1 MPRPIKRRNACDMD
15 ITLIYPHQLFD
26 QHPAIAAGRPI
37 FLIEDPLF
45 FGNDLHWP
53 ASMHRQKLLLHR
65 LSMRHYTD
73 RLRALQ
79 HDVTIVPN
87 PAPEATTS
95 SILLEKNLPKNIT
108 AVHVVD
114 PIDDVLLR
122 RLRRWCAGRKVALQ
136 LSPSPQFLSPESFL
150 TQTIAGKKKP
160 FMARFYEAQRK
171 RMNLL
176 LTEDG
181 GPVGG
186 RWSFDT
192 ENRAKLP
199 KRHIAPREPRADVSA
214 WQDAAASIEQQFAH
228 HPGSLADFRWPVT
241 HEQAQSWLAQFL
253 HERFEHFGEYEDA
266 IAVDHVFLYHSAL
279 TPALN
284 IGLLTPQQV
293 VDATMAYAA
302 KHPSIPLNSLEGF
315 LRQIIGWREFMRG
328 IYQYHGTSIRRRN
341 FWNFT
346 QRMPASCYDGTTG
359 IPPIDRVIRLL
370 LREGYCHHIERLMV
384 LGNFFLLCRIHPDDV
399 YRWFMEMFVDSY
411 DWVMVPNVYGMSQF
425 ADGGTFT
432 TKPYLSGSNYLKKM
446 SNEESGPWCEI
457 WDGLFWSFID
467 DHSDFFLKNPRLS
480 MMVRTWQKMAPEK
493 QQAHRQ
499 QAADF
504 LTSFHQS
511 S

>member
-1 MPRPIKRRNACDMD
+1 ME
-15 ITLIYPHQLFD
+15 ITLIYPHQLFE
-26 QHPAIAAGRPI
+26 QHPAVSLGRPI
-37 FLIEDPLF
+37 FLLEDPLF
-45 FGNDLHWP
+45 FGNDQHWP
-53 ASMHRQKLLLHR
+53 AKMHGQKLLLHR
-65 LSMRHYTD
+65 LSMQAYAQK
-73 RLRALQ
+73 LRAAG
-79 HDVTIVPN
+79 HAVTIVET
-87 PAPEATTS
+87 PAPALTTS
-95 SILLEKNLPKNIT
+95 AVLLEKNLPA
-108 AVHVVD
+108 AVTQIHLTH
-114 PIDDVLLR
+114 PHDDVLLR
-122 RLRRWCAGRKVALQ
+122 RIRRWCARRQITLH
-136 LSPSPQFLSPESFL
+136 LSPSPQFLSPQTFL
-150 TQTIAGKKKP
+150 EQSIAGKKKP

-176 LTEDG
+176 LTDDG

-199 KRHIAPREPRADVSA
+199 KRHIVPREPRAESSD
-214 WQDAAASIEQQFAH
+214 WQMTATSILEQFPD
-228 HPGSLADFRWPVT
+228 HPGSVADFRWPID
-241 HEQAQSWLAQFL
+241 HDQAQRWLEQFL
-253 HERFEHFGEYEDA
+253 IERFEHFGEFEDA
-266 IAVDHVFLYHSAL
+266 IAVDHTFLYHSAL

-293 VDATMAYAA
+293 VDAVMAHAA
-302 KHPSIPLNSLEGF
+302 KHPTLPLNSLEGF
-315 LRQIIGWREFMRG
+315 LRQIIGWREFMHG
-328 IYQYHGTSIRRRN
+328 IYQYHGSTIRRRN

-346 QRMPASCYDGTTG
+346 QPMPASCYDGTTG
-359 IPPIDRVIRLL
+359 IPPVDRVIRLL

-384 LGNFFLLCRIHPDDV
+384 LGNFFLICRIHPDEV
-399 YRWFMEMFVDSY
+399 YRWFMEMFIDSY

-467 DHSDFFLKNPRLS
+467 DHAEFFLKNPRLS

-499 QAADF
+499 RAADF
-504 LTSFHQS
+504 LDSFHANS
-511 S
+511 